1 MRTIRQLKASRRN
14 FMIMYFTGMLGV
26 IKGFKS
32 QVEAYNRIWN
42 ILYNMEYEI
51 QNLLEHLRTQKNEDY
66 KQFKSS

>member
-14 FMIMYFTGMLGV
+14 FMIMYFTSMLGI

-51 QNLLEHLRTQKNEDY
+51 QNLLEHLRTQKDEDY
-66 KQFKSS
+66 KQFKST